1 MRSVPILAGSVLLGT
16 VAYATAKLPGLT
28 GRALSVLES
37 DMQVS
42 HGSNALSGDS
52 APDFAVG
59 SSAAPTEDFDPK
71 AFLETY
77 DVPNSEAKVLLTT
90 LHSWFVS
97 LGGSNVLDLAAD
109 FAARHEVLHQL
120 LTPPTT
126 DADATQEQ
134 SPSVDS
140 TGQENDADLPLTN
153 ANEASPS
160 KLAEIPEGGNE
171 NVPKEEPE
179 NVEEQEGESGA
190 ASRRLDEAP
199 ESEQLKSEDAE
210 APGTQSDGEDEN
222 PEEQP
227 SEEEEPENVEEQGNE
242 GEAASRR
249 PAEQLKP
256 EDVEA
261 PGTQSDGE
269 DGAPEE
275 QPSEEGEPE
284 NVEEQGNEGEA
295 ASRRLAEQL
304 KPEDAEAPG
313 TQSDGEDGAPEE
325 QPSEEGEPENVEEQ
339 GNEGEAASRRLA
351 EQLKPEDA
359 EAPGTQS
366 DGEDGAPE
374 EQPSEEG

>member
-153 ANEASPS
+153 ANEPSPS

-171 NVPKEEPE
+171 NVPSPSPPQQPPAGEEAPSEEEEPE

-256 EDVEA
+256 ED
-261 PGTQSDGE
+261 
-269 DGAPEE
+269 
-275 QPSEEGEPE
+275 
-284 NVEEQGNEGEA
+284 
-295 ASRRLAEQL
+295 
-304 KPEDAEAPG
+304 AEAPG

-339 GNEGEAASRRLA
+339 EVEA
-351 EQLKPEDA
+351 
-359 EAPGTQS
+359 
-366 DGEDGAPE
+366 
-374 EQPSEEG
+374 